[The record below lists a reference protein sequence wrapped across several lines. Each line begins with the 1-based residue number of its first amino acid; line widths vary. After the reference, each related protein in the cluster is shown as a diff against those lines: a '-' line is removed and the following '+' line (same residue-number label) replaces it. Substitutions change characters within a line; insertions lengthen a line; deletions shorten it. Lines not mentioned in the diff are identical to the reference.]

1 LIFSASFLPPEA
13 AAEVDILGMIY
24 LGADHRGFK
33 LKDTVKKYL
42 LAGNIAFEDLG
53 AITYDEGDD
62 YVDFAIAVSEKVA
75 GDPCEHKGILM
86 CGSGHGMDMVA
97 NKFPAVRAALCVSK
111 EQAIQS
117 REHEDA
123 NILILPSDMVDEIHA
138 KDIVDAW
145 LIAKFSKGERHKRRL
160 GKLKDVEIRNFDA
173 RAHFE
178 CDD

>member
-1 LIFSASFLPPEA
+1 
-13 AAEVDILGMIY
+13 MIY

-62 YVDFAIAVSEKVA
+62 YVDFAEAVAERVS
-75 GDPCEHKGILM
+75 GNPCEHKGILI

-97 NKFPAVRAALCVSK
+97 NKFPAVRAALVFTK
-111 EQAIQS
+111 NHAIQS
-117 REHEDA
+117 RGHGDANVLVLGADDIDEDA
-123 NILILPSDMVDEIHA
+123 A

-145 LIAKFSKGERHKRRL
+145 LSTAFTKEDRHKRRL
-160 GKLKDVEIRNFDA
+160 KKMKDIEIRNFDA

>member
-1 LIFSASFLPPEA
+1 
-13 AAEVDILGMIY
+13 MIY
-24 LGADHRGFK
+24 LGADHRGFE
-33 LKDTVKKYL
+33 LKEALKAYCN
-42 LAGNIAFEDLG
+42 ARGIRYEDLG
-53 AITYDEGDD
+53 ALLRDPEDD
-62 YVDFAIAVSEKVA
+62 YVDFAVAVSEKVA
-75 GDPCEHKGILM
+75 GDPCEHKGILI

-123 NILILPSDMVDEIHA
+123 NVLVLPSDLLDERRA
-138 KDIVDAW
+138 FEIVDAW
-145 LIAKFSKGERHKRRL
+145 LSTAFTKEERHKRRL
-160 GKLKDVEIRNFDA
+160 TKMKDIEIRNFDA